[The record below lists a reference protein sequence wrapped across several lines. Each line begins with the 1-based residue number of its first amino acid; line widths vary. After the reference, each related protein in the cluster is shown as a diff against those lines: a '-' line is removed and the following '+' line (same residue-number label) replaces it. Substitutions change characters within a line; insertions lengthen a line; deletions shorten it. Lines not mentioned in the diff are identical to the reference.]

1 MNKFIIL
8 SLILT
13 IAMLQLVSAAE
24 YQYFQLVDLDI
35 TVDGDSVDNIDLDTS
50 NSVDEVEPGDKVK
63 IEVEVENLYPDTQD
77 YEDYEIED
85 LEFEI
90 DIDGF
95 CDEDDL
101 EYTES
106 GEDLSPGND
115 HEETIEFEIPR
126 CADED
131 YYDIDIRIEAN
142 NDETGEKYVITRSIT
157 IEVEKLTTE
166 LEIMEPVL
174 TPTTVSCDRDIEIEI
189 EVRNIGSK
197 DEDDAGLLIIN
208 NDLNINEF
216 EFFDIEAGDY
226 DDEDTHYSETF
237 HFTVPDDV
245 PAGEYKIKSEIEYYK
260 NNYERKQYVYLMI
273 EDCETVEDSEEEA
286 DNDDEADDDTSEE
299 DTTDD
304 TETTTDSIVTETDV
318 GSSLIDSGEETNVDA
333 VEVDDETE
341 TLETEKVD
349 DEGSFSLVL
358 LGVIALVAVLA
369 IALVIWFGLLL
380 TEK

>member
-35 TVDGDSVDNIDLDTS
+35 TVDGDSVDGINIDTS
-50 NSVDEVEPGDKVK
+50 NSFDEVEPGDDVR
-63 IEVEVENLYPDTQD
+63 IEIEVENLYPDTQD

-90 DIDGF
+90 EIDGF

-101 EYTES
+101 EYSES
-106 GEDLSPGND
+106 GDDLNPGDD
-115 HEETIEFEIPR
+115 HEETIEFEIPM
-126 CADED
+126 CVDED

-142 NDETGEKYVITRSIT
+142 NDETGEKYVITRSLT
-157 IEVEKLTTE
+157 MEVEKLTTE
-166 LEIMEPVL
+166 LEIMKPSL
-174 TPTTVSCDRDIEIEI
+174 TPTTISCDRDIEIEI
-189 EVRNIGSK
+189 EVHNIGSK

-226 DDEDTHYSETF
+226 DDDDTYYMETF
-237 HFTVPDDV
+237 SFTVPDDV
-245 PAGEYKIKSEIEYYK
+245 EAGEYKIRAEIEYYK
-260 NNYERKQYVYLMI
+260 KNYERKQYVYLNV
-273 EDCETVEDSEEEA
+273 EDCGTVV
-286 DNDDEADDDTSEE
+286 DDEEADDDDDEAVD

-304 TETTTDSIVTETDV
+304 NETTTNTTETDTIV
-318 GSSLIDSGEETNVDA
+318 DTSLIDDEQETNV
-333 VEVDDETE
+333 VITEVDDETE
-341 TLETEKVD
+341 TEQAEKVD
-349 DEGSFSLVL
+349 DEGSFSLIL

>member
-8 SLILT
+8 TLILT
-13 IAMLQLVSAAE
+13 IAMLQLVSAVE

-35 TVDGDSVDNIDLDTS
+35 TVDGDSVDGINIDTS
-50 NSVDEVEPGDKVK
+50 NSFDEVEPGDDVR
-63 IEVEVENLYPDTQD
+63 IEIEVENLYPDTQD

-90 DIDGF
+90 EIDGF

-101 EYTES
+101 EYSES
-106 GEDLSPGND
+106 GDDLNPGDD
-115 HEETIEFEIPR
+115 HEETIEFEIPM
-126 CADED
+126 CVDED

-142 NDETGEKYVITRSIT
+142 NDETGEKYVITRSLT
-157 IEVEKLTTE
+157 MEVEKLTTE
-166 LEIMEPVL
+166 LEIMKPSL
-174 TPTTVSCDRDIEIEI
+174 TPTTISCDRDIEIEI
-189 EVRNIGSK
+189 EVHNIGSK

-226 DDEDTHYSETF
+226 DDDDTYYMETF
-237 HFTVPDDV
+237 SFTVPDDV
-245 PAGEYKIKSEIEYYK
+245 EAGEYKIRAEIEYYK
-260 NNYERKQYVYLMI
+260 KNYERKQYVYLNV
-273 EDCETVEDSEEEA
+273 EDCGTVV
-286 DNDDEADDDTSEE
+286 DDEEADDDDDEAVD

-304 TETTTDSIVTETDV
+304 NETTTNTTETDTIV
-318 GSSLIDSGEETNVDA
+318 DTSLIDDEQETNV
-333 VEVDDETE
+333 VITEVDDETE
-341 TLETEKVD
+341 TEQAEKVD
-349 DEGSFSLVL
+349 DEGSFSLIL